1 MTEFIGKHDYQEIL
15 VEDIKQIYKVA
26 NDYNSFHKLPR
37 QGRGDIGDEYTYSRA
52 FYRGQ
57 SDSSWKIMPSICRN
71 KGVDER
77 ISESGDLLF
86 EVMAYEQ
93 HYNIQATRLIDF
105 TTDIN
110 IALYFACCDSMDKD
124 GAVFIWSYSP
134 YDPKWVR
141 TKIQC
146 ELVNIQKDKLSIREF
161 AEELLLKYPELM
173 ENYCEIK
180 DFCGELVSFLDHG
193 FMIMQP
199 RKQQKNNVR
208 VQRQKGCLYVC
219 GVKFET
225 PIDEMRTS
233 MNAGQ
238 NIFCPHDVVAPR
250 ELDGGHSLVKIIIPA
265 KLKNAI
271 MNELKGK
278 GITKEYLLPD

>member
-1 MTEFIGKHDYQEIL
+1 MTYFVQNYDYQEIK
-15 VEDIKQIYKVA
+15 VGEINHIYKVA

-37 QGRGDIGDEYTYSRA
+37 QGRGDIGDEYTYRRA

-71 KGVDER
+71 KGVVER

-93 HYNIQATRLIDF
+93 HYIQATRLIDF

-110 IALYFACCDSMDKD
+110 IALYFACCDGMDKD

-134 YDPKWVR
+134 YDPKWMR

-146 ELVNIQKDKLSIREF
+146 ELVNIQKDKLSIREL
-161 AEELLLKYPELM
+161 AEELLVKYPELM

-199 RKQQKNNVR
+199 RSQQK
-208 VQRQKGCLYVC
+208 
-219 GVKFET
+219 T
-225 PIDEMRTS
+225 
-233 MNAGQ
+233 
-238 NIFCPHDVVAPR
+238 NIR
-250 ELDGGHSLVKIIIPA
+250 
-265 KLKNAI
+265 
-271 MNELKGK
+271 M
-278 GITKEYLLPD
+278 

>member
-1 MTEFIGKHDYQEIL
+1 MTHFVQNYDYQEIK
-15 VEDIKQIYKVA
+15 VGEINHIYKVA
-26 NDYNSFHKLPR
+26 NDYNSFYKLPR
-37 QGRGDIGDEYTYSRA
+37 QGRGDIGDEYTYLRA

-57 SDSSWKIMPSICRN
+57 SDISWKIMPSICRN
-71 KGVDER
+71 QGVDER

-93 HYNIQATRLIDF
+93 HYIQATRLIDF

-110 IALYFACCDSMDKD
+110 IALYFACCDHMDKD
-124 GAVFIWSYSP
+124 GAIFIWSYSP
-134 YDPKWVR
+134 YDPKWMR

-146 ELVNIQKDKLSIREF
+146 ELVNIQKDKLSIRDF
-161 AEELLLKYPELM
+161 AEELLGKYPEL
-173 ENYCEIK
+173 K
-180 DFCGELVSFLDHG
+180 DKYSYIDDFYAELVSFLDHG

-199 RKQQKNNVR
+199 RRQQKNNVR
-208 VQRQKGCLYVC
+208 IQRQKGCLYVC

-225 PIDEMRTS
+225 PIDKMWTS
-233 MNAGQ
+233 VNAGQ
-238 NIFCPHDVVAPR
+238 NIFCPHEVVVPR

-265 KLKNAI
+265 KLKNAV
-271 MNELKGK
+271 MNELKSK

>member
-124 GAVFIWSYSP
+124 GAVFLWSYSP
-134 YDPKWVR
+134 YDSKWVR
-141 TKIQC
+141 TIIQC
-146 ELVNIQKDKLSIREF
+146 ELVNIQKDKLSIQEF
-161 AEELLLKYPELM
+161 AEELFGKYPEL
-173 ENYCEIK
+173 K
-180 DFCGELVSFLDHG
+180 DRYSYTDEFYTELISF
-193 FMIMQP
+193 
-199 RKQQKNNVR
+199 
-208 VQRQKGCLYVC
+208 
-219 GVKFET
+219 
-225 PIDEMRTS
+225 
-233 MNAGQ
+233 
-238 NIFCPHDVVAPR
+238 
-250 ELDGGHSLVKIIIPA
+250 
-265 KLKNAI
+265 
-271 MNELKGK
+271 
-278 GITKEYLLPD
+278 

>member
-1 MTEFIGKHDYQEIL
+1 MTSFAENYDYQEIK
-15 VEDIKQIYKVA
+15 VEEINHIYKVA
-26 NDYNSFHKLPR
+26 NDYNSFYKLPR
-37 QGRGDIGDEYTYSRA
+37 QGRGDIGDEYTYLQA

-57 SDSSWKIMPSICRN
+57 SVSSWKITPSICRN
-71 KGVDER
+71 KDVDER
-77 ISESGDLLF
+77 IPERGDSLF

-93 HYNIQATRLIDF
+93 HYIQATRLIDF

-110 IALYFACCDSMDKD
+110 IALYFACCDNMDKD
-124 GAVFIWSYSP
+124 GAAFILSYSP
-134 YDPKWVR
+134 YDPKWMR

-161 AEELLLKYPELM
+161 AEDLLVKYPELM

-199 RKQQKNNVR
+199 RSQQKTNIR
-208 VQRQKGCLYVC
+208 IQRQKGCLYVC

-233 MNAGQ
+233 VNAGQ
-238 NIFCPHDVVAPR
+238 NIFCPHEVVVPR

-271 MNELKGK
+271 MNELKSK

>member
-1 MTEFIGKHDYQEIL
+1 MTYFVQNYDYQEIK
-15 VEDIKQIYKVA
+15 VGEINHIYKVA

-37 QGRGDIGDEYTYSRA
+37 QGRGDTGDEYTYSRA

-134 YDPKWVR
+134 YDPKWMR

-146 ELVNIQKDKLSIREF
+146 ELVNIQKINLAF
-161 AEELLLKYPELM
+161 A
-173 ENYCEIK
+173 NW
-180 DFCGELVSFLDHG
+180 
-193 FMIMQP
+193 
-199 RKQQKNNVR
+199 QKN
-208 VQRQKGCLYVC
+208 
-219 GVKFET
+219 F
-225 PIDEMRTS
+225 
-233 MNAGQ
+233 
-238 NIFCPHDVVAPR
+238 
-250 ELDGGHSLVKIIIPA
+250 
-265 KLKNAI
+265 
-271 MNELKGK
+271 
-278 GITKEYLLPD
+278 

>member
-1 MTEFIGKHDYQEIL
+1 MTYFVQNYDYQEIK
-15 VEDIKQIYKVA
+15 VGEINHIYKVA
-26 NDYNSFHKLPR
+26 NDYNSFYKLPR
-37 QGRGDIGDEYTYSRA
+37 QGRGDIGDEYTYRRA

-110 IALYFACCDSMDKD
+110 IALYFACCDGMDKD

-134 YDPKWVR
+134 YDPKWIR

-146 ELVNIQKDKLSIREF
+146 ELVNIQKDKLSIHEL
-161 AEELLLKYPELM
+161 AEELLVKYPELM

-180 DFCGELVSFLDHG
+180 DFCGGLVSFLDHG

-199 RKQQKNNVR
+199 RSQQKTNIR
-208 VQRQKGCLYVC
+208 IQRQKGCLYAC

-225 PIDEMRTS
+225 PIDEMRTTL
-233 MNAGQ
+233 NAGD
-238 NIFCPHDVVAPR
+238 NIICPHEVAVPR
-250 ELDGGHSLVKIIIPA
+250 ELDGGIL
-265 KLKNAI
+265 
-271 MNELKGK
+271 
-278 GITKEYLLPD
+278 

>member
-1 MTEFIGKHDYQEIL
+1 MTSFAENYDYQEIK
-15 VEDIKQIYKVA
+15 VEEINHIYKVA
-26 NDYNSFHKLPR
+26 NDYNSFYKLPR
-37 QGRGDIGDEYTYSRA
+37 QGRGDIGDEYTYLQA

-57 SDSSWKIMPSICRN
+57 SVSSWKITPSICRN
-71 KGVDER
+71 KDVDER
-77 ISESGDLLF
+77 IPERGDSLF

-93 HYNIQATRLIDF
+93 HYIQATRLIDF

-110 IALYFACCDSMDKD
+110 IALYFACCDNMDKD
-124 GAVFIWSYSP
+124 GAAFIWSYSP
-134 YDPKWVR
+134 YDPKWMR

-161 AEELLLKYPELM
+161 AEDFLVKYPELM

-199 RKQQKNNVR
+199 RSQQKTNIR
-208 VQRQKGCLYVC
+208 IQRQKGCLYVC

-233 MNAGQ
+233 VNAGQ
-238 NIFCPHDVVAPR
+238 NIFCPHEVVVPR

-271 MNELKGK
+271 MNELKSK

>member
-1 MTEFIGKHDYQEIL
+1 MTSFAENYDYQEIK
-15 VEDIKQIYKVA
+15 VEEINHIYKVA
-26 NDYNSFHKLPR
+26 NDYNSFYKLPR
-37 QGRGDIGDEYTYSRA
+37 QGRGDIGDEYTYLQA

-57 SDSSWKIMPSICRN
+57 SVSSWKITPSICRN
-71 KGVDER
+71 KDVDER
-77 ISESGDLLF
+77 ILERGDSLF

-93 HYNIQATRLIDF
+93 HYIQATRLIDF

-110 IALYFACCDSMDKD
+110 IALYFACCDNMDKD
-124 GAVFIWSYSP
+124 GAAFIWSYSP
-134 YDPKWVR
+134 YDPKWMR

-161 AEELLLKYPELM
+161 AEDLLVKYPELM

-199 RKQQKNNVR
+199 RSQQKTNIR
-208 VQRQKGCLYVC
+208 IQRQKGCLYVC

-233 MNAGQ
+233 VNAGQ
-238 NIFCPHDVVAPR
+238 NIFCPHEVVVPR

-271 MNELKGK
+271 MNELKSK